1 MATETYK
8 IIAQSNPSATTL
20 TDIYTVGVG
29 NQAVISSIIVTNRGT
44 SSVKYRIALAVNG
57 AANDPKQYI
66 AYDESIG
73 ANEVFEFTIGATLG
87 AGDVI
92 RVYTATA
99 NLSFNVF
106 GTEITP

>member
-1 MATETYK
+1 MAEVYK

-29 NQAVISSIIVTNRGT
+29 KQAVVSSIIVANRSG
-44 SSVKYRIALAVNG
+44 SNQRYRISLAVNG
-57 AANDPKQYI
+57 AANDNKQYI
-66 AYDESIG
+66 AYDESISPNG
-73 ANEVFEFTIGATLG
+73 VNEFTIGATLS

-92 RVYTATA
+92 RVYASTA

-106 GTEITP
+106 GTEIS

>member
-8 IIAQSNPSATTL
+8 IIAQSSPVATTL

-29 NQAVISSIIVTNRGT
+29 KQAVISSIIVANRST
-44 SSVKYRIALAVNG
+44 STVKYRIALAVAG
-57 AANDPKQYI
+57 AADNVKQYI
-66 AYDESIG
+66 AYDEGINPNG
-73 ANEVFEFTIGATLG
+73 VNEFTIGATLG

-92 RVYTATA
+92 RVYAATA